1 MSDYFAADYITKYV
15 GKIYEISENEMFC
28 KRMCDS
34 QSWDYF
40 DERQL
45 VILVELNESMLSPD
59 LNYVKI
65 LTKDGIF
72 YTWEDMIKGR

>member
-1 MSDYFAADYITKYV
+1 MSDYFTADYVTEYV

-28 KRMCDS
+28 RRMSDS

-72 YTWEDMIKGR
+72 YTWEDMVRK

>member
-1 MSDYFAADYITKYV
+1 MSDYFTADYVTKHV
-15 GKIYEISENEMFC
+15 GKIYEISEHEMFC
-28 KRMCDS
+28 KHMSDS
-34 QSWDYF
+34 TSWDYF

-45 VILVELNESMLSPD
+45 VILVELNESMFSPN

-72 YTWEDMIKGR
+72 YTWEDMVRK